1 MLQDEKFIK
10 GGPLSWKLFFGLKLI
25 LGLLVSGIFYFET
38 SIEAFWRFS
47 FLVFSVVVFLL
58 VNLFYSN
65 AEKRKKWLFHLLIL
79 DFLVSAAY
87 GYIFIGGHFPNQLF
101 VGITA
106 LAILM
111 FLNNFRMLI
120 LTCLFL
126 LILYLVTMGSVDW
139 YLYKQFDSMSYFIT
153 CSFIIFAG
161 IVSSLIHFYQKARKD
176 TLKLYEQLMESHE
189 RLQEYAVKAE
199 EWAASRERVRIA
211 RDIHDTVGHKLT
223 SLIVQMQAARKLSQV
238 DAGRSE
244 SVYLECEDLV
254 RSALQEVR
262 LTVRTIRD
270 EPVQPMFLH
279 ESLDKLSEEFT
290 KFTQVVTRFE
300 IEGSIVPL
308 PGELQLTAYRI
319 VQESLT
325 NAKKHADAEHA
336 LIRIV
341 YSEGGFSLRIS
352 NDGSVPDEVKPGFG
366 LLNLQERVT
375 EWNGQVSFGK
385 VDRMQFAVQ
394 AEFPYPYPHTETEV
408 PLLENSGS

>member
-1 MLQDEKFIK
+1 MLQDAKFIK
-10 GGPLSWKLFFGLKLI
+10 GGPLSWKIFFGLKLI

-47 FLVFSVVVFLL
+47 FLVFSVAVFLL
-58 VNLFYSN
+58 VNLFYSR

-111 FLNNFRMLI
+111 FFNNFRMLI
-120 LTCLFL
+120 LTCIFL

-139 YLYKQFDSMSYFIT
+139 YLYKQFDGMSYFIT

-161 IVSSLIHFYQKARKD
+161 IVSTLIHFYQRARKD
-176 TLKLYEQLMESHE
+176 TLQLYEQLMESHE
-189 RLQEYAVKAE
+189 RLQEYALKAE

-223 SLIVQMQAARKLSQV
+223 SLVVQMQAARKLRQI
-238 DAGRSE
+238 DAKRSE
-244 SVYLECEDLV
+244 SVYRDCEDLV
-254 RSALQEVR
+254 RSTLQEVR
-262 LTVRTIRD
+262 LAVRTIRD
-270 EPVQPMFLH
+270 EPVRPMFLH
-279 ESLDKLSEEFT
+279 DSLDKLSEEFT
-290 KFTQVVTRFE
+290 KFAQVATRFE
-300 IEGSIVPL
+300 FEGSAVPL
-308 PGELQLTAYRI
+308 PGELQLAAYRI

-336 LIRIV
+336 RILIV
-341 YSEGGFSLRIS
+341 YSERSFLLSIS
-352 NDGSVPDEVKPGFG
+352 NDGDVPDEVQPGFG
-366 LLNLQERVT
+366 LLNLQERIK
-375 EWNGQVSFGK
+375 EWDGEVSFGK
-385 VDRMQFAVQ
+385 DGHMQFAVQ
-394 AEFPYPYPHTETEV
+394 ANIPYPNIEMGV
-408 PLLENSGS
+408 PFLENPGS

>member
-25 LGLLVSGIFYFET
+25 LGLFVSGIFYFET

-47 FLVFSVVVFLL
+47 FLVFSIAVFLL
-58 VNLFYSN
+58 VNLFYSR

-79 DFLVSAAY
+79 DFLVSATY

-111 FLNNFRMLI
+111 FFNSFRMLI
-120 LTCLFL
+120 ITCIFL

-139 YLYKQFDSMSYFIT
+139 YLYKQFDGMSYFIT

-161 IVSSLIHFYQKARKD
+161 IVSTLIHFYHKARKD
-176 TLKLYEQLMESHE
+176 TLMLYEQLMESHE
-189 RLQEYAVKAE
+189 RLQVYAIKAE

-211 RDIHDTVGHKLT
+211 REIHDTVGHKLT
-223 SLIVQMQAARKLSQV
+223 GLIVQMQAARKLSQV
-238 DAGRSE
+238 DAKRSE
-244 SVYLECEDLV
+244 SVYLECEDLI

-262 LTVRTIRD
+262 LAVRMVRD

-279 ESLDKLSEEFT
+279 EGLNKLSEEFT
-290 KFTQVVTRFE
+290 KIAQVATRFE
-300 IEGSIVPL
+300 VEGSAVLL

-336 LIRIV
+336 LIRII
-341 YSEGGFSLRIS
+341 YSEGGFSLCIS
-352 NDGSVPDEVKPGFG
+352 NDGDVPDEVKPGFG
-366 LLNLQERVT
+366 LLNLQERVK
-375 EWNGQVSFGK
+375 EWNGRVSFGR
-385 VDRMQFAVQ
+385 VDPMQFVVQ
-394 AEFPYPYPHTETEV
+394 ANIPYPKTETGV
-408 PLLENSGS
+408 PLLETPGS

>member
-1 MLQDEKFIK
+1 
-10 GGPLSWKLFFGLKLI
+10 
-25 LGLLVSGIFYFET
+25 LGLLVSGVFYFET

-47 FLVFSVVVFLL
+47 FLVFSVAVFLL
-58 VNLFYSN
+58 VNLFYSR

-120 LTCLFL
+120 ITCIFL

-161 IVSSLIHFYQKARKD
+161 IVSTLIHFYQKARKD

-189 RLQEYAVKAE
+189 RLQEYAIKAE

-211 RDIHDTVGHKLT
+211 RDIHDTVGHTLT
-223 SLIVQMQAARKLSQV
+223 SLIVQMQAARKLSQI
-238 DAGRSE
+238 DAERSE

-262 LTVRTIRD
+262 LAVRTIRD
-270 EPVQPMFLH
+270 EPVQSMFLH

-290 KFTQVVTRFE
+290 KFAQVATRFE
-300 IEGSIVPL
+300 IEGSAVLL
-308 PGELQLTAYRI
+308 PGELQLAAYRI

-336 LIRIV
+336 RIQIV
-341 YSEGGFSLRIS
+341 YSEGGFSLCIS
-352 NDGSVPDEVKPGFG
+352 NDGDVPDEVKPGFG
-366 LLNLQERVT
+366 LLNLQERVK
-375 EWNGQVSFGK
+375 EWNGRVSFGK
-385 VDRMQFAVQ
+385 NDLMQFAVQ
-394 AEFPYPYPHTETEV
+394 ANIPYPNTETGV
-408 PLLENSGS
+408 ALLESPGS

>member
-139 YLYKQFDSMSYFIT
+139 YLYGQFDSMSYFIT

-176 TLKLYEQLMESHE
+176 TQKLYEQLMESHE
-189 RLQEYAVKAE
+189 RLQEYAIKAE
-199 EWAASRERVRIA
+199 EWAAARERVRIA

-223 SLIVQMQAARKLSQV
+223 SLIVQMQAARKLSQI

-244 SVYLECEDLV
+244 KLYLESEDLV

-290 KFTQVVTRFE
+290 KFTQVETRFE
-300 IEGSIVPL
+300 AEGSTVPL
-308 PGELQLTAYRI
+308 PGELQLAAYRI

-336 LIRIV
+336 VIRIV

-366 LLNLQERVT
+366 LLNLQERVK
-375 EWNGQVSFGK
+375 EWNGRVSFGK
-385 VDRMQFAVQ
+385 IDRTQFAVQ
-394 AEFPYPYPHTETEV
+394 ADFPYPNTETEV

>member
-1 MLQDEKFIK
+1 MLQDEQFIK
-10 GGPLSWKLFFGLKLI
+10 RGPPPWKLFFGFKLL

-47 FLVFSVVVFLL
+47 FLVFSVAVFLL
-58 VNLFYSN
+58 VNLFYSR
-65 AEKRKKWLFHLLIL
+65 AEKRKKWMFHLLIL

-101 VGITA
+101 VGVTA

-111 FLNNFRMLI
+111 FFNNFRMLI
-120 LTCLFL
+120 ITCIFL

-161 IVSSLIHFYQKARKD
+161 IVSTLIHFYQKARKD

-189 RLQEYAVKAE
+189 HLQEYATKAE
-199 EWAASRERVRIA
+199 EWAVSRERVRIA
-211 RDIHDTVGHKLT
+211 REIHDTVGHTLT

-238 DAGRSE
+238 DTNRSE

-254 RSALQEVR
+254 RSALQDVR
-262 LTVRTIRD
+262 LAVRTIRD

-279 ESLDKLSEEFT
+279 ESLDKLSVEFT
-290 KFTQVVTRFE
+290 KYAQVATRFE
-300 IEGSIVPL
+300 VEGSAVLL

-325 NAKKHADAEHA
+325 NAKKHADAEYA
-336 LIRIV
+336 RIRIV
-341 YSEGGFSLRIS
+341 YSEEGFSLCIS
-352 NDGSVPDEVKPGFG
+352 NDGDVPDEVKPGFG
-366 LLNLQERVT
+366 LLNLQERVK

-385 VDRMQFAVQ
+385 DDQMQFVVQ
-394 AEFPYPYPHTETEV
+394 ANIPYPNTEKGGLV
-408 PLLENSGS
+408 LENTGS

>member
-25 LGLLVSGIFYFET
+25 LGLLVSGFFYFET

-65 AEKRKKWLFHLLIL
+65 VEKRKKWLFHLLIL

-120 LTCLFL
+120 LTCVFL
-126 LILYLVTMGSVDW
+126 LALYLVTMGSVDW

-189 RLQEYAVKAE
+189 RLQEYAIKAE

-238 DAGRSE
+238 DAKRSG

-279 ESLDKLSEEFT
+279 ESLEKLSEEFT

-300 IEGSIVPL
+300 VEGSTVPL
-308 PGELQLTAYRI
+308 PGELQLAAYRI

-336 LIRIV
+336 RIRIV
-341 YSEGGFSLRIS
+341 YSESGLSLHIT

-366 LLNLQERVT
+366 LLNLQERVK
-375 EWNGQVSFGK
+375 EWNGRVSFGK

-394 AEFPYPYPHTETEV
+394 ADIPYPNTETEV